1 MRKLVAA
8 SLSVATLLVAG
19 GYYTLFDALDVVPG
33 FVTAASVD
41 ISPRAFP
48 TASGI
53 TPAASNVTALNTN
66 APIPET
72 SQVQSLITSLTSNP
86 AMSGGTVGV
95 VVKDSLTG
103 KDIASTNANSA
114 MVPAS
119 SHKVLTAAAALS
131 ALGASH
137 RVQTSTYLEGSTLT
151 LVGGGDVLLAADKGD
166 ANSVVG
172 HAGLGDLA
180 RSTAAALK
188 AKGVTSVNVTLDD
201 TLFTGAT
208 WHPSWDSEYSS
219 WATQVQP
226 LMIDVTSHYGG
237 PYPADPAMEATTV
250 FITHL
255 KNAGI
260 GVLGQPTRAQ
270 RGANFA
276 KVSAV
281 DSATLAEILGVSLTT
296 SDNTMTEVEGRL
308 VAVAG
313 GQTADFTGATK
324 AVLAQL
330 KKDGYDI
337 SGVTM
342 DDCSGLSVK
351 NQVSPNLLATIMT
364 RAAGKDGVGNGRT
377 LLSDLPVS
385 AYSGTLKNRFHNTS
399 AAGWVRAKTGSLS
412 GVRSLTGTIVTA
424 SGRELSFSVVLNNIP
439 DGQEATALAAV
450 DDALITPL
458 RNL

>member
-1 MRKLVAA
+1 M
-8 SLSVATLLVAG
+8 
-19 GYYTLFDALDVVPG
+19 
-33 FVTAASVD
+33 
-41 ISPRAFP
+41 
-48 TASGI
+48 
-53 TPAASNVTALNTN
+53 
-66 APIPET
+66 
-72 SQVQSLITSLTSNP
+72 
-86 AMSGGTVGV
+86 
-95 VVKDSLTG
+95 
-103 KDIASTNANSA
+103 
-114 MVPAS
+114 
-119 SHKVLTAAAALS
+119 
-131 ALGASH
+131 
-137 RVQTSTYLEGSTLT
+137 
-151 LVGGGDVLLAADKGD
+151 LLAADKGD

-270 RGANFA
+270 RGANSA

-424 SGRELSFSVVLNNIP
+424 SGRELSFSVMLNNIP

>member
-1 MRKLVAA
+1 M
-8 SLSVATLLVAG
+8 
-19 GYYTLFDALDVVPG
+19 
-33 FVTAASVD
+33 
-41 ISPRAFP
+41 
-48 TASGI
+48 
-53 TPAASNVTALNTN
+53 
-66 APIPET
+66 
-72 SQVQSLITSLTSNP
+72 
-86 AMSGGTVGV
+86 
-95 VVKDSLTG
+95 
-103 KDIASTNANSA
+103 
-114 MVPAS
+114 
-119 SHKVLTAAAALS
+119 
-131 ALGASH
+131 
-137 RVQTSTYLEGSTLT
+137 
-151 LVGGGDVLLAADKGD
+151 LLAADKGD
-166 ANSVVG
+166 AGAVVG

-188 AKGVTSVNVTLDD
+188 AKGVTNVNVTLDD

-260 GVLGQPTRAQ
+260 SVQGQPTRAQ
-270 RGANFA
+270 RGANSA
-276 KVSAV
+276 KVSSV
-281 DSATLAEILGVSLTT
+281 DSATLAEILGVSLTL

-313 GQTADFTGATK
+313 GQSHDFSGATK

-385 AYSGTLKNRFHNTS
+385 AYSGTLKNRFHDTS

-424 SGRELSFSVVLNNIP
+424 SGRELSFSVVLNNIA